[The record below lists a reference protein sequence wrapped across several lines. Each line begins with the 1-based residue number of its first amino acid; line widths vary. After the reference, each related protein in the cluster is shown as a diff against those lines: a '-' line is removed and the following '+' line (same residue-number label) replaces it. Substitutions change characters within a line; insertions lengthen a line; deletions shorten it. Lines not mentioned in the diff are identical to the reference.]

1 MKTIL
6 GNNIKKAI
14 DHLNNGDIIAMP
26 TETVYGFAANAL
38 NESAV
43 KKIFELKKRPFSQ
56 AISIQISSLSEIKKL
71 IKVMPVNAEAL
82 AENFW
87 PGPLTM
93 IFDKSDYISDLVTGG
108 KSTVGIR
115 IPQHEQSLSLLRK
128 INYPLAVPSANIH
141 NQISCTSAKE
151 VFKKFKNKINY
162 ILDGGPSSKGIES
175 TIVGFKKNQVIVF
188 RLGAI
193 SINELEKVFKDK
205 NIIIDQTKQ
214 NNKLGSTIPIFKF
227 QDIKLLSEKSCKR
240 IGVIHFDTE
249 LIDVIPKT
257 NQVVLSHKSDINEAS
272 KKLYAAIHKLNLCDL
287 DKIYIK
293 PFPDVDIGK
302 SINQLIERLT
312 VK

>member
-38 NESAV
+38 DESAV

-71 IKVMPVNAEAL
+71 IKVMPVNAEIL
-82 AENFW
+82 AKNFW

-93 IFDKSDYISDLVTGG
+93 IFDKSDYIPDLVTGG
-108 KSTVGIR
+108 KATVGIR

-151 VFKKFKNKINY
+151 VLKKFENKINY
-162 ILDGGPSSKGIES
+162 ILDGGESSKGIES

-193 SINELEKVFKDK
+193 SINELEKVFNDK
-205 NIIIDQTKQ
+205 KIIVDQTKQ
-214 NNKLGSTIPIFKF
+214 TNKLGSTTPIFKF
-227 QDIKLLSEKSCKR
+227 QDTDLLSEKSYNK

-249 LIDVIPKT
+249 LIDVIPKI
-257 NQVVLSHKSDINEAS
+257 NQVILSQKSDINEAS
-272 KKLYAAIHKLNLCDL
+272 KKLYTAIHKLNLCDL

>member
-6 GNNIKKAI
+6 GNNITRAI
-14 DHLNNGDIIAMP
+14 EHLNNGDVIAMP

-43 KKIFELKKRPFSQ
+43 KKIFELKQRPFSQ

-71 IKVMPVNAEAL
+71 IKVMPVNAEIL
-82 AENFW
+82 AKNFW

-93 IFDKSDYISDLVTGG
+93 IFDKSDYIPDLVTGG
-108 KSTVGIR
+108 KATVGIR

-151 VFKKFKNKINY
+151 VFKKFENKINY
-162 ILDGGPSSKGIES
+162 ILDGGASSKGIES

-193 SINELEKVFKDK
+193 SINELEKVFKYK
-205 NIIIDQTKQ
+205 NIIVDQTKQ
-214 NNKLGSTIPIFKF
+214 TNKLGSTTPIFKF
-227 QDIKLLSEKSCKR
+227 QDVKLLSEKSYNK

-249 LIDVIPKT
+249 LIGVIPKK
-257 NQVVLSHKSDINEAS
+257 NQVILSQKSDINEAS
-272 KKLYAAIHKLNLCDL
+272 KKLYTAIHKLNLCDL

-293 PFPDVDIGK
+293 PFPDVDLGK

-312 VK
+312 SK